1 MKERLKNLAK
11 KLYEYLINNDH
22 IQDANRVKD
31 ILDEYIQ
38 NNGLSEISQRRLI
51 AMCNPRYLGSLY
63 IKDLTD
69 PYMWW
74 NFLSDIKKDMQK

>member
-51 AMCNPRYLGSLY
+51 AMCNPS
-63 IKDLTD
+63 T
-69 PYMWW
+69 P
-74 NFLSDIKKDMQK
+74 

>member
-38 NNGLSEISQRRLI
+38 NNGLRS
-51 AMCNPRYLGSLY
+51 
-63 IKDLTD
+63 
-69 PYMWW
+69 
-74 NFLSDIKKDMQK
+74 